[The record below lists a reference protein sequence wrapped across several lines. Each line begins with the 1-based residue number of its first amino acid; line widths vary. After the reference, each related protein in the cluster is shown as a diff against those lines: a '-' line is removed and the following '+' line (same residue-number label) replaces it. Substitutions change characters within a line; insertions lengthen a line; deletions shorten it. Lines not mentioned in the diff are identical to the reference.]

1 MSHPTG
7 SNISTPSNLSGPNR
21 TGPRRTAPRR
31 PILPLA
37 ACAVLLVAFAA
48 TAWLASLHES
58 ATTDEPGSLLSA
70 WACTHL
76 LDFRCDQENPP
87 LWKYYVGIGTRY
99 DDLKVPLDSPR
110 WRQMVWNT
118 GLVGPF
124 ASDVLYRTPGNDA
137 DTLLRRGRA
146 RIVVLGVILGALI
159 GWWAWRLA
167 GPVAGIVA
175 MAFFCLDPNFLAHAP
190 LVKNDVALT
199 LTLLWLTA
207 IVWLIGERATLP
219 RLLFL
224 PLALASV
231 LMVKFSGLIAIP
243 ILGAALL
250 LRSFL
255 PIAWPIGPW
264 NAATRLRRLAA
275 ASAMFLASLLLTW
288 GLIWAC
294 YGFRYAPTNDPGE
307 YFDFPHS
314 LETCAAHEYIARSD
328 DPFNV
333 SPQAV
338 RDFVANWKPPASVR
352 TLLAANAHRLLPQ
365 SCLGGLLNTY
375 AWTRGRMAYLCGN
388 FSLVGWW
395 YYFPLAM
402 AFKTPLATLS
412 ALAIALILF
421 AVQKPRLNSA
431 AVWALAA
438 AAITPILY
446 MACAMSSR
454 VDVGIRHIFPV
465 YPFLFILLGVTAA
478 RACKRYGKPAVV
490 VMAVLLLGVAVET
503 YRAFPDYIPFFNVA
517 AGGARNGLR
526 LLSDS
531 NLDWGQDLPQL
542 AQWQRQHP
550 DHQLYLCYWG
560 SADPRYY
567 GVRYVNLAGS
577 SAPADQLVPSRQ
589 TPVYAI
595 SAMALINP
603 GFRQVY
609 KTLLDALESQRPITV
624 LDGSIYVF
632 AAPR

>member
-1 MSHPTG
+1 M
-7 SNISTPSNLSGPNR
+7 
-21 TGPRRTAPRR
+21 
-31 PILPLA
+31 LPLA
-37 ACAVLLVAFAA
+37 ACALLLAAFAA
-48 TAWLASLHES
+48 TSWLASLHEC
-58 ATTDEPGSLLSA
+58 ATTDEPGSLLGA

-99 DDLKVPLDSPR
+99 DDLKVPLDSPS
-110 WRQMVWNT
+110 WRQMVRDT
-118 GLVGPF
+118 GVVGPF
-124 ASDVLYRTPGNDA
+124 ASDVLYRTWGNDA

-146 RIVVLGVILGALI
+146 RMVVLGVILGVLI
-159 GWWAWRLA
+159 GWWAWRLG

-175 MAFFCLDPNFLAHAP
+175 TAFFCLDPNFLAHTP
-190 LVKNDVALT
+190 LIKNDIALT
-199 LTLLWLTA
+199 LALLWLA
-207 IVWLIGERATLP
+207 ALVWLIGERATLL
-219 RLLFL
+219 RLLLL
-224 PLALASV
+224 PPALASV

-250 LRSFL
+250 VRSLL
-255 PIAWPIGPW
+255 PIPWSIGRW

-275 ASAMFLASLLLTW
+275 ASIITLTSLLVAW
-288 GLIWAC
+288 GFIWAC

-333 SPQAV
+333 PPQAV
-338 RDFVANWKPPASVR
+338 RDFAANWKPPGFVR
-352 TLLAANAHRLLPQ
+352 IVLAANAHRLLPQ

-421 AVQKPRLNSA
+421 TIQKHRFDA
-431 AVWALAA
+431 AAAWSLAA
-438 AAITPILY
+438 AAVPPLFY
-446 MACAMSSR
+446 MAVAMSSR

-465 YPFLFILLGVTAA
+465 YPFLFILLGVAA
-478 RACKRYGKPAVV
+478 SRACKRYGKPAALIAVV
-490 VMAVLLLGVAVET
+490 LVLALAIET
-503 YRAFPDYIPFFNVA
+503 YRAFPNYIPFFNVA
-517 AGGARNGLR
+517 AGGARNGLP

-531 NLDWGQDLPQL
+531 NVDWGQDLPQL
-542 AQWQRQHP
+542 AEWQRQHP
-550 DHQLYLCYWG
+550 GRQLYLCYWG

-567 GVRYVNLAGS
+567 GIRYVNLGGS
-577 SAPADQLVPSRQ
+577 IAPADQLVPSREP
-589 TPVYAI
+589 PVYVI
-595 SAMALINP
+595 SVMALTNP
-603 GFRQVY
+603 GFRQRY
-609 KTLLDALESQRPITV
+609 KTFLDALETQHPITV
-624 LDGSIYVF
+624 LDGSLYIFV
-632 AAPR
+632 AHR